1 MIYADEMIYCTALL
15 FATVERQPNV
25 MQLRTA
31 ITGMTAVYSMSERQV
46 EHISTS
52 MSFSA
57 TLFRNLRLL
66 YRNKFET

>member
-57 TLFRNLRLL
+57 SSDMMSALLF
-66 YRNKFET
+66 KFPAV